1 MIANVPNLK
10 YVPTTCPYCGVGCG
24 LNLVVKDDKLVGV
37 EPWKRA
43 PVNEG
48 KLCPKGLS
56 CWEFVHN
63 EDRLTTPL
71 IKKDGEFVKASWD
84 EALDLVASRLKEI
97 HAANG
102 RNSVAWQVSCRT
114 PNEECYIMQKLARV
128 GFKTNY
134 VDNCAR
140 ICHGPSVAG
149 LSLSFGSGAATNGF
163 ADVLNADVVFMIGS
177 NALEAHPLAGR
188 RVLQAKEKGAHLIVC
203 DPRFSTTAKQAD
215 TYVRYKPSSQIALL
229 NSMMYWIIKEDLHD
243 KEFIAS
249 RTKGF
254 EALKA
259 TVEKYADVEDRTGVP
274 TEFVKEVARK
284 YATAKNAVIIYCL
297 GITEQTTGTHN
308 VMSLGNLAM
317 LTGNIGRP
325 GVGVNPLRGQNNV
338 QGACDMGAYPNVFS
352 GYQKCELPE
361 MREKM
366 EKAWGTEGLDSEYGL
381 TLTEQIDACGDEIK
395 AMVIMGEN
403 PVMSFPDSN
412 HVRRQL
418 DKLDFLVLLDI
429 FPTGTM
435 EYADV
440 VLPGACFAEKDG
452 TFTSGERRVQR
463 IRTAVPPPGDA
474 KPDWEIFTM
483 LAKKL
488 GLNGFDFTSAEDV
501 FNDMASVT
509 PQYAGITYERLE
521 KPEALIWPCP
531 TLEHPGTPILHKEKF
546 ALPDGLGAF
555 YGIEDQLPAELPDA
569 EYPFELMTGRILF
582 HYHTGTMTRRS
593 PTLDHEVP
601 TGYVEISVE
610 DGKELDIKTGDRVKL
625 RSRRGEAETLAR
637 VTSDLPKGVLNMS
650 FHFSEGPANNLTNT
664 ALDPMSKMP
673 ELKYCAVSLEKA

>member
-1 MIANVPNLK
+1 M
-10 YVPTTCPYCGVGCG
+10 PTTCPYCGVGCG

-37 EPWKRA
+37 EPWKRT

-56 CWEFVHN
+56 CWEFVHS

-71 IKKDGEFVKASWD
+71 IKKDGKQVKASWD
-84 EALDLVASRLKEI
+84 EALDLVASRLTEI
-97 HAANG
+97 HEANG
-102 RNSVAWQVSCRT
+102 RNSVAFQVSCRT
-114 PNEECYIMQKLARV
+114 PNEECYAMQKLARV

-163 ADVLNADVVFMIGS
+163 ADALNADVIFMIGS

-188 RVLQAKEKGAHLIVC
+188 RIIQAKEKGAHLIVC

-243 KEFIAS
+243 KDFIAN

-254 EALKA
+254 EDLKA
-259 TVEKYADVEDRTGVP
+259 TVGKYADVEARTGVP
-274 TEFVKEVARK
+274 TEVVKEVARK

-361 MREKM
+361 MRAKM
-366 EKAWGTEGLDSEYGL
+366 EKAWGVTDLPSEYGL

-395 AMVIMGEN
+395 AMMIMGEN
-403 PVMSFPDSN
+403 PMRSFPDSN
-412 HVRRQL
+412 HVERQL
-418 DKLDFLVLLDI
+418 KKLDFLVTLDI
-429 FPTGTM
+429 FPTETTAL
-435 EYADV
+435 ADV
-440 VLPGACFAEKDG
+440 VLPGACWAEKDG
-452 TFTSGERRVQR
+452 TQTSGERRVQR
-463 IRTAVPPPGDA
+463 MRKAVNPPGDA
-474 KPDWEIFTM
+474 KADWEIIAL
-483 LAKKL
+483 LAQKL
-488 GLNGFDFTSAEDV
+488 GLNGFDFTSAEDI

-509 PQYAGITYERLE
+509 PQV
-521 KPEALIWPCP
+521 
-531 TLEHPGTPILHKEKF
+531 
-546 ALPDGLGAF
+546 
-555 YGIEDQLPAELPDA
+555 
-569 EYPFELMTGRILF
+569 
-582 HYHTGTMTRRS
+582 RR
-593 PTLDHEVP
+593 
-601 TGYVEISVE
+601 YNI
-610 DGKELDIKTGDRVKL
+610 
-625 RSRRGEAETLAR
+625 
-637 VTSDLPKGVLNMS
+637 
-650 FHFSEGPANNLTNT
+650 
-664 ALDPMSKMP
+664 
-673 ELKYCAVSLEKA
+673 